1 MESAMSDLLAACAWA
16 TIWASPSTRAMVYV
30 PRPANRST
38 STAYDFT
45 TCAAGTG
52 LGDASIPPA
61 SPPRSLGL
69 AEASADIVEAETCAW
84 LDGAGIDA
92 LGPDE
97 HATAPSTTRASG
109 HLTRRTTSGTQ
120 PSYVANP
127 TPAPGSPEESMTSF
141 RRAGTW
147 DIHAARASNLRIS

>member
-16 TIWASPSTRAMVYV
+16 TIWASPSTRAMVYM

-52 LGDASIPPA
+52 LGDASIAPA

-69 AEASADIVEAETCAW
+69 AEASADIVEGEPCTW
-84 LDGAGIDA
+84 PDGAGIDPP
-92 LGPDE
+92 GPDE
-97 HATAPSTTRASG
+97 QATGTRTGRA
-109 HLTRRTTSGTQ
+109 TS
-120 PSYVANP
+120 PP
-127 TPAPGSPEESMTSF
+127 
-141 RRAGTW
+141 
-147 DIHAARASNLRIS
+147 